1 MEVEVEG
8 APTCLSTVARL
19 QRRTTAWSG
28 RDSITRKEEGDVN
41 EVCHSLGQ
49 LFEEEGSKGLTGRR

>member
-1 MEVEVEG
+1 M
-8 APTCLSTVARL
+8 
-19 QRRTTAWSG
+19 AWSG
-28 RDSITRKEEGDVN
+28 GDPITRKEEGDVN